1 MERTYPPNLRAGPVR
16 LQKCAPGP
24 KECQELL
31 FANCDQDVSCED
43 AWRRGTNG
51 AGGES
56 FPRTLPQSSYATVAT
71 RRRGTQSFALQR
83 PQARPTSILTQG
95 RRRYKEGVQQTSV
108 TRLSW
113 RALYPF
119 SMRRTSV
126 RLSRCS
132 WPGASSSIFHRAA
145 CASPLGFVLL
155 KEHVSVT

>member
-95 RRRYKEGVQQTSV
+95 RRRYKEACRRPLYPVLAG
-108 TRLSW
+108 
-113 RALYPF
+113 ALYHF